1 MKIMNLGQVATF
13 INGYPFKPTQW
24 AFEGIP
30 IIRIQDLTGSQN
42 NIHYFKGAIDKKY
55 YVNQDDILI
64 SWSGTLGVHKWLG
77 NQAVLNQHIFK
88 VVFDKNIEIDR
99 DYFERQ
105 IAFILKNAED
115 QAHGATMK
123 HLTKKVFDSL
133 TFKWVSITE
142 QIYISNILNCLEKII
157 IRKNK
162 QIDYLEEA
170 VKSRFIEMFG
180 SSKKEM
186 VDKWETRQLISCVE
200 SIESGKSLVCNTF
213 PQQNNEPAILKL
225 SSISSGH
232 FLPGENKSMVDSSN
246 LDRSKLVS
254 KGDILL
260 TRKNTPELVGLN
272 VLVNQDTQN
281 LMFPDIIFRMHPK
294 SSIKGEYLS
303 MLLMTKDFLS
313 EIQAISHGSS
323 KSMSNIPKSKLAEV
337 IIPLPPILLQHHFIE
352 QKLLIDKS
360 KLAIQ
365 KSIDELE
372 TLKKSL
378 MQEYFG

>member
-170 VKSRFIEMFG
+170 VKSR
-180 SSKKEM
+180 K
-186 VDKWETRQLISCVE
+186 V
-200 SIESGKSLVCNTF
+200 
-213 PQQNNEPAILKL
+213 
-225 SSISSGH
+225 
-232 FLPGENKSMVDSSN
+232 
-246 LDRSKLVS
+246 
-254 KGDILL
+254 
-260 TRKNTPELVGLN
+260 
-272 VLVNQDTQN
+272 
-281 LMFPDIIFRMHPK
+281 
-294 SSIKGEYLS
+294 GEYCY
-303 MLLMTKDFLS
+303 
-313 EIQAISHGSS
+313 E
-323 KSMSNIPKSKLAEV
+323 
-337 IIPLPPILLQHHFIE
+337 
-352 QKLLIDKS
+352 
-360 KLAIQ
+360 
-365 KSIDELE
+365 
-372 TLKKSL
+372 
-378 MQEYFG
+378 